1 MIKKQQ
7 KWIAWLVVFTFVWLL
22 QISTMPMA
30 AANAPEKISSANSD
44 QGPRYI
50 EEEGRGAGSAAK
62 KSIVPIILIGVG
74 VVAVAAVLI
83 LVVFKSDYNIV
94 GEWRYSWKD
103 DGDTTWVES
112 NQPVVFSGDKSSGT
126 LTIWSIPGTYTVN
139 GKNVVF
145 TIDYLDFGPNDYYT
159 HTGTFVSKNKITG
172 TWIYEDGGWTGTF
185 ELVRA
190 SSAASSG
197 LVQALHADRRRQ
209 GKK

>member
-7 KWIAWLVVFTFVWLL
+7 KWIALLVVFTFVWLL

-30 AANAPEKISSANSD
+30 AVTAPEKISSANSE
-44 QGPRYI
+44 QGPRFI
-50 EEEGRGAGSAAK
+50 EEEGSGANPAAK
-62 KSIVPIILIGVG
+62 KSIVPILLIGVG
-74 VVAVAAVLI
+74 IIAVAAVLI

-94 GEWRYSWKD
+94 GEWLYSWKD
-103 DGDTTWVES
+103 DGDANWVDS

-159 HTGTFVSKNKITG
+159 HTGTFVSNNKITG

-190 SSAASSG
+190 SSTANIGS
-197 LVQALHADRRRQ
+197 VQALHADQR
-209 GKK
+209 KKGTK